1 MKNLSLTFVPAL
13 ALALSGSAALAH
25 STLAQSEVTAGA
37 TTKLTVRVPHGCDGE
52 ATHTVELTLPEGVYN
67 AKPMPKAGWELT
79 TETGAYATPYMNHGT
94 EMTEGVRKVTWSGG
108 NLEDGWYDEFTVR
121 AAIGPD
127 VAPDTILYLPVMQYC
142 ADGTADWTDTS
153 GADGVPNPAP
163 KTRVVAGAG
172 HGHGHGHGHG
182 AGHGHDHDAAATT
195 NDGPV
200 VAGDLTLTGG
210 FSRATLPNAPVG
222 GGFLTIQNAGA
233 ADRLVAASSDVSERV
248 EIHEMAMDGDVMR
261 MRELP
266 DGLPL
271 PAGETVDL
279 KPGGYHLM
287 FMGLSGALV
296 EGETLEVTL
305 EFENA
310 GEVVVPLLIG
320 APNAKASDDGG
331 MQHDHG
337 HMTETDTE

>member
-1 MKNLSLTFVPAL
+1 MKLLSLTFVPAL

-52 ATHTVELTLPEGVYN
+52 ATHTVEVTLPEGVYN

-121 AAIGPD
+121 AVIGPE
-127 VAPDTILYLPVMQYC
+127 VTPGTILYLPVMQYC
-142 ADGTADWTDTS
+142 ANGTSDWTDIT

-163 KTRVVAGAG
+163 NARVVAGA
-172 HGHGHGHGHG
+172 GHGHGHGHG
-182 AGHGHDHDAAATT
+182 AGHGHDHDAAAIT

-222 GGFLTIQNAGA
+222 GGFLTIENAGA
-233 ADRLVAASSDVSERV
+233 ADRLVSASSDAAERV

-261 MRELP
+261 MRKLS

-320 APNAKASDDGG
+320 APNAKGPG
-331 MQHDHG
+331 NGTMQHDHG
-337 HMTETDTE
+337 HMADTGKE